1 MADVLNRNVFL
12 VKEHVGMFKAAN
24 EYDVFDPHTGE
35 RIALCREPGLS
46 GIGQT
51 PFDIHI
57 TTPQGEPIV
66 RVTRGWTW
74 FRSKVAVLDEA
85 DQHIG
90 SFQQKLLSVGG
101 AFTVLGPNDEE
112 LCRLQGKWTGW
123 DFRFTAGDTELAHVT
138 KKWAGIGKELF
149 TSADNYVLE
158 ISEEVPSDSRL
169 RQLILAAVMS
179 IDMVLKE

>member
-1 MADVLNRNVFL
+1 MDGQLAQRSDYEYLQQFAPPDVVEDPADQPG
-12 VKEHVGMFKAAN
+12 VG
-24 EYDVFDPHTGE
+24 G
-35 RIALCREPGLS
+35 
-46 GIGQT
+46 GIQGGQ
-51 PFDIHI
+51 PEQQ
-57 TTPQGEPIV
+57 PP
-66 RVTRGWTW
+66 
-74 FRSKVAVLDEA
+74 AVLDEA

-101 AFTVLGPNDEE
+101 AFTVLGPSDEE

-149 TSADNYVLE
+149 TSADNYILE
-158 ISEEVPSDSRL
+158 ISDDVPSDNRL